1 MKKIF
6 IGESMPNFPQPP
18 GRYNK
23 DNNAFPNDL
32 VQGTR
37 RFYTNITFGQY
48 DFSLAGGAGAL
59 SLGGSIKLP
68 MPKRLNDVETIVWE
82 EWSGMQEIG
91 GAGAKIAMDTLGK
104 IFGSSMV
111 AGVQASAPLAS
122 IASGRALNPFQYMMF
137 KRPGFKEHTLEWVL
151 SPNTQSES
159 DTLQRIIKQCKR
171 AALPTKESTFLMKYP
186 QIAMVSFVPNRYLYT
201 LKPCAITSVQVNFSG
216 PGGPSF
222 FKSGAPTV
230 VTLALNLKEIQL
242 WESTDPDLM

>member
-1 MKKIF
+1 
-6 IGESMPNFPQPP
+6 MPNFPQPP

-23 DNNAFPNDL
+23 DHNSFPNDL

-37 RFYTNITFGQY
+37 QFYTRIAFGQY

-68 MPKRLNDVETIVWE
+68 IPKRLNDNEMIVWE
-82 EWSGMQEIG
+82 EWSATNAAL
-91 GAGAKIAMDTLGK
+91 GAAEGVVTKTLGSV
-104 IFGSSMV
+104 FGTSLA
-111 AGVQASAPLAS
+111 AGITAAAPMAG

-151 SPNTQSES
+151 SPNSQSES
-159 DTLQRIIKQCKR
+159 DDIQKIIKQFKK
-171 AALPTKESTFLMKYP
+171 AALPTRESTFLMKYP
-186 QIAMVSFVPNRYLYT
+186 QIALVSFFPNKYLYT
-201 LKPCAITSVQVNFSG
+201 LKPSAITSVQVNYTGS
-216 PGGPSF
+216 GGPSF

-230 VTLALNLKEIQL
+230 VTLSVNLKEIQL

>member
-1 MKKIF
+1 
-6 IGESMPNFPQPP
+6 MPNFPQPP

-37 RFYTNITFGQY
+37 QFYTRIGFGLY
-48 DFSLAGGAGAL
+48 DFSLSGGAGAL

-68 MPKRLNDVETIVWE
+68 MPKRINDIENIIWE
-82 EWSGMQEIG
+82 EWSATQAAQ
-91 GAGAKIAMDTLGK
+91 GAAEGVVTRTLGQV
-104 IFGSSMV
+104 FGTSLT
-111 AGVQASAPLAS
+111 AGITAAAPMAG

-159 DTLQRIIKQCKR
+159 DSLQRIIKQCKR
-171 AALPTKESTFLMKYP
+171 AALPTRESTFLMKYP
-186 QIAMVSFVPNRYLYT
+186 QIALVSFVPNQYLFT
-201 LKPCAITSVQVNFSG
+201 LKPCAITSVQVNFTGS
-216 PGGPSF
+216 GGPSF

-230 VTLALNLKEIQL
+230 VTLSLNLKEIQL